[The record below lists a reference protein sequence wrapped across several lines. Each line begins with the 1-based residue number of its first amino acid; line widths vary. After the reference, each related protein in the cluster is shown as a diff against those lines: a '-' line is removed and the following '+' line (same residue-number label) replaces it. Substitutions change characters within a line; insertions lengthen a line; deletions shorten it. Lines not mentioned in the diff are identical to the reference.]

1 MRLFYATALALLTAG
16 ASLPAAADTLQMPE
30 DAPKQMGESRTME
43 SMPMRGMSMDQV
55 AAKFGQP
62 IEKLKPVG
70 DPPITRWTYDGYTV
84 YFERSYVI
92 QSVVN
97 R

>member
-16 ASLPAAADTLQMPE
+16 TTLPAVADTLQMPE
-30 DAPKQMGESRTME
+30 DAPQQMGESRTME
-43 SMPMRGMSMDQV
+43 SMPVRGMSMDQV
-55 AAKFGQP
+55 IAKFGQP
-62 IEKLKPVG
+62 KEKLKPVG
-70 DPPITRWTYDGYTV
+70 DPPITRWIYDGYTV
-84 YFERSYVI
+84 YFEYTYVI

>member
-1 MRLFYATALALLTAG
+1 MRLFYATALALLSAG
-16 ASLPAAADTLQMPE
+16 TTLPAAADTLQMPE
-30 DAPKQMGESRTME
+30 ETTQQMGESRAMA
-43 SMPMRGMSMDQV
+43 SMPVRGMSMVQV

-62 IEKLKPVG
+62 KQKLKPVG
-70 DPPITRWTYDGYTV
+70 DPPITRWIYDGYTV
-84 YFERSYVI
+84 YFEYTYVI